1 MAACQAWQICIRII
15 LTVSARSGKSTW
27 SSVLTMS
34 QVTTARQRAP
44 AITSDEGNKVMDKFK
59 KILVTVL
66 AAVLCVFAFA
76 GCTGQS
82 PKEPLDVK
90 KVSYLIYCGDIQEVR
105 MYVITS
111 DLKVTQ
117 YIIWPEDGTDYDYF
131 AGELPTPDK
140 YEVTES
146 EMTEENWK
154 SMVDALTEAD
164 FMTLLEEFT
173 PDDSMDAST
182 YYIKVE
188 TADGVHQSGGY
199 NAGGHMDPE
208 SRRYSDARQAVE
220 RALNLGVY

>member
-1 MAACQAWQICIRII
+1 
-15 LTVSARSGKSTW
+15 
-27 SSVLTMS
+27 
-34 QVTTARQRAP
+34 
-44 AITSDEGNKVMDKFK
+44 MDKFK

-111 DLKVTQ
+111 DRKVTQ
-117 YIIWPEDGTDYDYF
+117 YIIWPEDGMDYDYF

-154 SMVDALTEAD
+154 SMVDGLTEAN
-164 FMTLLEEFT
+164 FMTILEEFT
-173 PDDSMDAST
+173 NNGAMDAST
-182 YYIKVE
+182 YYIRVE
-188 TADGVHQSGGY
+188 TSDGVHQSGGY
-199 NAGGHMDPE
+199 NAGGSQDPE
-208 SRRYSDARQAVE
+208 SRRYSDARQAIE
-220 RALNLGVY
+220 RALDRGVY